1 MNPFSGKHV
10 SGSAK
15 RSERVEG
22 SSSPRSKRG
31 LPGPSHPRGCPRGLG
46 GLSRPVRARGPRSAA
61 LTEGRR
67 ARWPPQQSCGVRD
80 TSAGVARMWGACSCT
95 DVLDRLE
102 RERSDSRLRHG
113 IPSREQASG
122 GGGQGRR
129 AGDGLGFGSG
139 PRSKWRLHH
148 LPAGRRSSSSSSP
161 EPQFP
166 HLRNVGPWP
175 CRFSPRYSSPPSP
188 FPRRAYRT
196 RVGGA
201 GCPPHPRAAALAPSG
216 RDRDL
221 TDA

>member
-22 SSSPRSKRG
+22 SSSPRSERG
-31 LPGPSHPRGCPRGLG
+31 HPGPSHPRGCPRGLG
-46 GLSRPVRARGPRSAA
+46 GLSRPVRARGPQSAA

-80 TSAGVARMWGACSCT
+80 TSAGVARMWGACGCT

-129 AGDGLGFGSG
+129 AGDGCGFGSG

-166 HLRNVGPWP
+166 HLRNVGRGPAASLLITRLHLLRFHGAHTAHVSGWQGAP
-175 CRFSPRYSSPPSP
+175 TSTRCRAGPQRPR
-188 FPRRAYRT
+188 PR
-196 RVGGA
+196 
-201 GCPPHPRAAALAPSG
+201 P
-216 RDRDL
+216 D
-221 TDA
+221 